1 MKRLVTGIA
10 LALILVVFAA
20 AGCGDD
26 DDDGGGGGSS
36 GGGGGGAYGG
46 GGGGGGSDDAQ
57 AKGGGQTLRLVADP
71 NGDLKFDKTSLS
83 AKPGKVS
90 IVLDNPSS
98 VPHAIEVE
106 GNGVEEEGETVTD
119 GGVSKVSADLKA
131 GTYEYYCPVGNHEA
145 EGMKGT
151 LTVK

>member
-10 LALILVVFAA
+10 LALILVAFAA

-46 GGGGGGSDDAQ
+46 GGGGSDDAQ
-57 AKGGGQTLRLVADP
+57 AKGGQTLKLVADP
-71 NGDLKFDKTSLS
+71 NGALKFDKTSLS

-119 GGVSKVSADLKA
+119 GGVSKASADLKA

>member
-1 MKRLVTGIA
+1 M
-10 LALILVVFAA
+10 
-20 AGCGDD
+20 
-26 DDDGGGGGSS
+26 
-36 GGGGGGAYGG
+36 
-46 GGGGGGSDDAQ
+46 
-57 AKGGGQTLRLVADP
+57 
-71 NGDLKFDKTSLS
+71 
-83 AKPGKVS
+83 
-90 IVLDNPSS
+90 LDNPSS

>member
-26 DDDGGGGGSS
+26 DDD
-36 GGGGGGAYGG
+36 
-46 GGGGGGSDDAQ
+46 GGGGSDDAQ